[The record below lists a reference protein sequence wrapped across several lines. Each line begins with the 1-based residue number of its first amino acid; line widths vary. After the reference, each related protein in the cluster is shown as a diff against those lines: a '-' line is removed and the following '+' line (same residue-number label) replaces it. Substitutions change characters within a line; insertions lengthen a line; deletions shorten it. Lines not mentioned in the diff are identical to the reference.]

1 MKELKCPN
9 CGAPINTATMR
20 CDYCGAVFKSDMNYS
35 IVYQVENPKIIP
47 LKTAMKVDNEFIR
60 IGNGYEKYLMDEMA
74 YSLGKQ
80 IVKYME
86 VVTQDDPMLD
96 QTTVYGRVR
105 VVPPNENIW

>member
-1 MKELKCPN
+1 MEELKCPN
-9 CGAPINTATMR
+9 CGAPINRATMR
-20 CDYCGAVFKSDMNYS
+20 CDYCGAVFKSDQNF
-35 IVYQVENPKIIP
+35 IIRQIENPKIIP

-86 VVTQDDPMLD
+86 VVTQDDPALD
-96 QTTVYGRVR
+96 RTIVYGRVR